1 MQNFVIH
8 YCDSLPNL
16 VCQEI
21 SNYVRIFL
29 HILLFVDLVYNW
41 FVPHAHL
48 HLFPP
53 SDVLVLCFFTTFTF
67 IPFVFFLNSASYVIF
82 NKTFTP
88 YKSLGCHCI
97 HNQRTISLLC
107 FTSIQAQMGGQ
118 H

>member
-67 IPFVFFLNSASYVIF
+67 IPFVFFSKFSI
-82 NKTFTP
+82 
-88 YKSLGCHCI
+88 
-97 HNQRTISLLC
+97 LC
-107 FTSIQAQMGGQ
+107 YF
-118 H
+118 